1 MADPTVVG
9 VDVGGTHITAARV
22 DLKAGTLQA
31 ETLTRAHVQANGK
44 KEEIISSW
52 ANNIKAAAGA
62 GTTGG
67 LRIGIAMPGPFDYEN
82 GISLMKFQD
91 KYDAL
96 YGLDV
101 KALLA
106 DALQLQPEHIR
117 FMNDAACFLQGE
129 AFGGAA
135 KGANR
140 AIGLTLGTGLGSAT
154 YENGLAVD
162 AALWCSPF
170 KEGIA
175 EDYLGARWFLKRY
188 QDISGLEVPHV
199 KALVD
204 LLPEYPL
211 VQQVFEE
218 FGQQLGEFLAPH
230 IQQTN
235 SEVVVIGGNIG
246 QALALFLPQLQQ
258 TLFEHA
264 VSIPILR
271 AQLGEEAAL
280 IGGASLWEERLA

>member
-9 VDVGGTHITAARV
+9 VDIGGTYITAALV
-22 DLKAGTLQA
+22 NLKLGALHTEALK
-31 ETLTRAHVQANGK
+31 RAHMQANGA

-52 ANNIKAAAGA
+52 ARTIKAAAGA
-62 GTTGG
+62 SAPEK
-67 LRIGIAMPGPFDYEN
+67 LRIGIAMPGPFDYEK
-82 GISLMKFQD
+82 GISLMKFQE

-101 KALLA
+101 KELLA
-106 DALQLQPEHIR
+106 AELQMQPEHIR

-129 AFGGAA
+129 TFGGAA
-135 KGANR
+135 KGAECS
-140 AIGLTLGTGLGSAT
+140 IGLTLGAGLGSAI

-175 EDYLGARWFLKRY
+175 EDYMSARWFTKRY
-188 QDISGLEVPHV
+188 QDLTGLEVPHV

-211 VQQVFEE
+211 VQEIFEE
-218 FGQQLGEFLAPH
+218 FGQQLGEFLSPH
-230 IQQTN
+230 LQTTKA
-235 SEVVVIGGNIG
+235 EVVVIGGNVSK
-246 QALALFLPQLQQ
+246 ALALFLPQLQQ
-258 TLFEHA
+258 TLFEYA
-264 VSIPILR
+264 FSVPVR
-271 AQLGEEAAL
+271 QAQLGAAAAL
-280 IGGASLWEERLA
+280 IGAATLWEER